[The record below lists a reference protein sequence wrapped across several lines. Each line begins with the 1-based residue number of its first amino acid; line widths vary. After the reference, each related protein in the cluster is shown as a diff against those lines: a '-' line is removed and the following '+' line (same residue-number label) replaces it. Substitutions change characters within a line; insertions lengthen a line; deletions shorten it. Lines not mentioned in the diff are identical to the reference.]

1 MTSPTRTWNDL
12 VIPAAGTYLLDEA
25 HKRLGFLAMHMMVSP
40 VRGEFPVGTATIEVG
55 EDPLQSSVSATLETA
70 TITTHNPDRD
80 THLRSPDFLDVENHP
95 TIEFRSTGIE
105 WRTQEDPMFS
115 WARLK
120 GRTPGRA
127 PAPQQASRTSAKF
140 VLHGDL
146 TIRGV
151 THPIAL
157 DAEFGGARRDP
168 FGNDIFGFNATADFE
183 REKYGLTWNV
193 ALEAGGVLVAKMVRI
208 ELAGEAIRQ
217 AATEPAPAF

>member
-40 VRGEFPVGTATIEVG
+40 VRGEFPVGTAAIHVA
-55 EDPLQSSVSATLETA
+55 EDPMQSTVTATLETA

-80 THLRSPDFLDVENHP
+80 THLRSGDFLDVENYP

-105 WRTQEDPMFS
+105 WRTEVDPIFS

-120 GRTPGRA
+120 GRTPGRVDTFS
-127 PAPQQASRTSAKF
+127 QAAAKTSAKF
-140 VLHGDL
+140 LLHGDL

-157 DAEFGGARRDP
+157 NAEFGGAGRDP
-168 FGNDIFGFNATADFE
+168 FGNDIFGFNASADFE

-193 ALEAGGVLVAKMVRI
+193 ALEAGGVLVAKTVRI

-217 AATEPAPAF
+217 AE

>member
-40 VRGEFPVGTATIEVG
+40 VRGEFPVGTATIHVAD
-55 EDPLQSSVSATLETA
+55 DPQRSSVSATLETA

-80 THLRSPDFLDVENHP
+80 THLRSADFLDVENYP
-95 TIEFRSTGIE
+95 TIEFRSTHLE
-105 WRTQEDPMFS
+105 WRTEEDPMFS

-127 PAPQQASRTSAKF
+127 TLPQANQARTSAKF
-140 VLHGDL
+140 LLHGDL
-146 TIRGV
+146 TIRGI

-157 DAEFGGARRDP
+157 NAEFGGARRDP
-168 FGNDIFGFNATADFE
+168 FGNDIFGFNASADFE

-193 ALEAGGVLVAKMVRI
+193 ALEAGGVLVAKTVRI

-217 AATEPAPAF
+217 APAAPEA